1 MRKLR
6 RERKEERQEI
16 ELEDELFDFLKQSH
30 ISAKNVARLRVLAS
44 SGNQRIAELAA
55 IVLEVAQVKPYK
67 RLRLKVLARER
78 KDLLH
83 KLEETGLILAH
94 HS

>member
-1 MRKLR
+1 M
-6 RERKEERQEI
+6 KEERREVP
-16 ELEDELFDFLKQSH
+16 LEEELFGFMKQSH
-30 ISAKNVARLRVLAS
+30 ISAKNFTPLRALAS
-44 SGNQRIAELAA
+44 SGNQKIAGLAA
-55 IVLEVAQVKPYK
+55 IILEVAQIKPYK